1 MWVTIH
7 LFTGTMSLAW
17 DTYIQV
23 RKRGFTLIELLVVIA
38 VIAILAGLLLPAL
51 AGAKVRAHTIT
62 CLNNLRQIGL
72 AAHMYVQ
79 DNEEELPQ
87 SRHQTNTWV
96 ASLAP
101 FAGATNI
108 YRCPKDDHPTRLH
121 SYVINDFLLPG
132 AVTGRSFNR
141 IDTVPSP
148 TDTIFM
154 TESTRTHTGD
164 HFHFAPEAGGDYTPP
179 SFVSEVAV
187 RRHDF
192 KANYL
197 FLDWHV
203 ETRSWLSVKPQLQ
216 SIGSRF
222 INPAG
227 HQPP

>member
-1 MWVTIH
+1 M
-7 LFTGTMSLAW
+7 
-17 DTYIQV
+17 
-23 RKRGFTLIELLVVIA
+23 VIA
-38 VIAILAGLLLPAL
+38 IIAILAGLLLPAL

-132 AVTGRSFNR
+132 AVTGKNFNR
-141 IDTVPSP
+141 IDAVPSP
-148 TDTIFM
+148 TDTLFM
-154 TESTRTHTGD
+154 TESTKTHTGD
-164 HFHFAPEAGGDYTPP
+164 HYHFAEFDPADPTVGGYAP
-179 SFVSEVAV
+179 SQFASDVAV

-222 INPAG
+222 VNPAG
-227 HQPP
+227 HQP